1 MVLPSSSFLFVTT
14 LSLIIKLV
22 ELIYNYHYRFKMYF
36 FLKILHVE
44 QSLQKKIVIIF
55 IMSYNLIKSNATSIV
70 WGAKT

>member
-1 MVLPSSSFLFVTT
+1 
-14 LSLIIKLV
+14 
-22 ELIYNYHYRFKMYF
+22 MYF
-36 FLKILHVE
+36 FLKILQVE